1 MNYMKKLTL
10 LLIATLF
17 VFTGCQ
23 YEKLLKSRNYKL
35 KYQKALEYYNEE
47 DYTRAEGLFE
57 QLKPVM
63 RPTAQGDT
71 VHFYSAYAN
80 YHNRNYQLAGH
91 YFEEFYNIYG
101 NSPFAEES
109 EFMAAYCYY
118 QLSPRP
124 SLDQAYTKKAIN
136 DFTLYLSRHP
146 QTKRRTQVL
155 TLINELK
162 NKLVEKSYMGAK
174 LYYKLEDYKAS
185 IIALNNSLEQF
196 PQTSYREEIMYM
208 LVRSRFLYAENSVE
222 DKRKE
227 RYQETIDEYI
237 SFANE
242 FPESEYMSEVKDYY
256 NKANR
261 VLQN

>member
-1 MNYMKKLTL
+1 MKKLGL
-10 LLIATLF
+10 LLIASVLI
-17 VFTGCQ
+17 FTGCQ

-35 KYQKALEYYNEE
+35 KYDKALEYYQEG

-80 YHNRNYQLAGH
+80 YYNRNYRLAGH
-91 YFEEFYNIYG
+91 YFDEFYKIYG
-101 NSPFAEES
+101 NSPFAQEA
-109 EFMAAYCYY
+109 EFMAAYCSY

-124 SLDQAYTKKAIN
+124 SLDQSYTKKAIN

-146 QTKRRTQVL
+146 QTKRRSQVL
-155 TLINELK
+155 TLINEMK
-162 NKLVEKSYMGAK
+162 DKLVEKSYMGAE

-196 PQTSYREEIMYM
+196 PQTRYREEILYM
-208 LVRSRFLYAENSVE
+208 IVRSRFLYAENSV
-222 DKRKE
+222 DAKKKE

-237 SFANE
+237 SFVNE
-242 FPESEYMSEVKDYY
+242 FPESDHLNEVKEYY

>member
-1 MNYMKKLTL
+1 MKKLAL
-10 LLIATLF
+10 LLMASAFI
-17 VFTGCQ
+17 FTGCQ
-23 YEKLLKSRNYKL
+23 YEKLLKSRNYQL
-35 KYQKALEYYNEE
+35 KYDKALEYYEE
-47 DYTRAEGLFE
+47 GDYTRADGLFE

-63 RPTAQGDT
+63 RPAAQGDT

-80 YHNRNYQLAGH
+80 YYNRNYQLAGH
-91 YFEEFYNIYG
+91 YFEEFHEIYG
-101 NSPFAEES
+101 NSSFAEEA
-109 EFMAAYCYY
+109 EFMAAYCSYK
-118 QLSPRP
+118 LSPRP
-124 SLDQAYTKKAIN
+124 SLDQGYTKKAIN

-146 QTKRRTQVL
+146 QTERRTQVL

-162 NKLVEKSYMGAK
+162 DKLVEKSYMGAE

-196 PQTSYREEIMYM
+196 PQTQYREEIIYM

-222 DKRKE
+222 DKQKE

-237 SFANE
+237 TFVNE
-242 FPESEYMSEVKDYY
+242 FPESEYLSEVKEYY
-256 NKANR
+256 NKANG